1 MALTAR
7 VLIVARDDASVE
19 SLAVGLDR
27 TGWPSVIAPGL
38 HSALIVLEDLPIEA
52 VIVMVEDED
61 AARVIALRLKE
72 RWAPRQLP
80 VLALGEP
87 TRAEDSHA
95 VFDLMLGDAIDPAQA
110 AKRLEQLVRGGVA
123 EEELELRRLTFAEH
137 GRRLAP
143 PAIDDA
149 PLRILTI
156 GEPAPKFL
164 ALGHALKQCGA
175 EMTGAFTAYTAFDYL
190 HDRNF
195 DAVVLWGGDGQIE
208 ALSIAVG
215 MRRNTRL
222 YHLPTLLYLRTAS
235 EVDLPDA
242 FRRGLSDVAAADAPE
257 AQTALRVVAL
267 ARAYRRETAIRNAL
281 DKARGSGLMDSATG
295 LFTRDLFAAHLAR
308 LSQAAAARHR
318 PLSVAVLR
326 IAERPEIARL
336 RPGGWVDRAMP
347 QIGSMIGR
355 LIRAEDT
362 AARIA
367 PDVFALALPGAGANA
382 ARSAAER
389 IAAVIACTAFQ
400 GGEGQ
405 PAFTVEFEIGS
416 AELRPGEGAAR
427 ALERAAAQSMARKA
441 G

>member
-19 SLAVGLDR
+19 RLAVGLDR
-27 TGWPSVIAPGL
+27 TGWPSVIARGL

-61 AARVIALRLKE
+61 SARVIALRLKA

-87 TRAEDSHA
+87 SHAEDSHA
-95 VFDLMLGDAIDPAQA
+95 AFDLMLGAAIDPAQA
-110 AKRLEQLVRGGVA
+110 AKRLEQLVRGAVA

-137 GRRLAP
+137 GRTLAP
-143 PAIDDA
+143 PVVDDS

-164 ALGHALKQCGA
+164 ALSHALKQCGA

-281 DKARGSGLMDSATG
+281 EKARGSGLMDSATG

-308 LSQAAAARHR
+308 LSQAAAVRHR

-326 IAERPEIARL
+326 IAERPEIAHL
-336 RPGGWVDRAMP
+336 RAGGWVDRALP
-347 QIGSMIGR
+347 QVGSMIGR

-362 AARIA
+362 AARIS

-416 AELRPGEGAAR
+416 AEVRPGEGVAR

>member
-7 VLIVARDDASVE
+7 VLIVARDDALVE
-19 SLAVGLDR
+19 SLAIGLDR
-27 TGWPSVIAPGL
+27 LGWPSVIARGL
-38 HSALIVLEDLPIEA
+38 HSALVVLEDLPVEA
-52 VIVMVEDED
+52 VIVMLDDE
-61 AARVIALRLKE
+61 ASAQSIATRLKAQ
-72 RWAPRQLP
+72 WAPRQLP
-80 VLALGEP
+80 VLALGGPPAAGEL
-87 TRAEDSHA
+87 HA
-95 VFDLMLGDAIDPAQA
+95 AFDLTLSMPIDAAQA
-110 AKRLEQLVRGGVA
+110 AKRLEQLVRAAVA
-123 EEELELRRLTFAEH
+123 EEELELRRQTFAER
-137 GRRLAP
+137 GRKLDLP
-143 PAIDDA
+143 VIDTA

-164 ALGHALKQCGA
+164 ALSHALKQSGA
-175 EMTGAFTAYTAFDYL
+175 EVTGAFTAYTAFDYL

-257 AQTALRVVAL
+257 AETALRVVSL

-281 DKARGSGLMDSATG
+281 EKVRGSGLMDSASG
-295 LFTRDLFAAHLAR
+295 LFTRELFAAHLAR
-308 LSQAAAARHR
+308 LAQASGTRRR

-336 RPGGWVDRAMP
+336 RAGGWLDRALP
-347 QIGSMIGR
+347 QIGSMVGR

-367 PDVFALALPGAGANA
+367 PDVFALALPGANANA

-400 GGEGQ
+400 AAEGQ

-416 AELRPGEGAAR
+416 AELRPGESAAR
-427 ALERAAAQSMARKA
+427 ALELAAAQSMARKA

>member
-1 MALTAR
+1 LTAR

-27 TGWPSVIAPGL
+27 MGWPSVIVRGL

-52 VIVMVEDED
+52 VIVMVEEEAD
-61 AARVIALRLKE
+61 AARAIALRLKTH
-72 RWAPRQLP
+72 WAPRQLP

-87 TRAEDSHA
+87 TPAEGPQDA
-95 VFDLMLGDAIDPAQA
+95 FDLTLGAAIDPAQA
-110 AKRLEQLVRGGVA
+110 AKRLEQLVRGAVA

-137 GRRLAP
+137 GRKLAP
-143 PAIDDA
+143 PVIDST

-164 ALGHALKQCGA
+164 ALGHALRVCGA

-190 HDRNF
+190 HDRHF

-235 EVDLPDA
+235 EVDLPEA

-257 AQTALRVVAL
+257 TQTALRVVSL
-267 ARAYRRETAIRNAL
+267 ARAYRRETAIRTAL
-281 DKARGSGLMDSATG
+281 EKARGSGLMDSATG
-295 LFTRDLFAAHLAR
+295 LFTREVFAAHLAR
-308 LSQAAAARHR
+308 LSQAAAARR
-318 PLSVAVLR
+318 RLLSVAVLR

-336 RPGGWVDRAMP
+336 RAGGWVDRALP